1 MNKYHA
7 TDFKKSAFYAIRGL
21 RIAIRTQ
28 PNVRKHFYIAIAM
41 IFVAILAK
49 FELDKFALLLGCSLF
64 VIVCELF
71 NSAIEF
77 TLDAYYKN
85 KFSNMVKMAK
95 DISAG
100 AVLLASIANAAVFF
114 FLLIDAIL

>member
-7 TDFKKSAFYAIRGL
+7 ANFKKSAYYAIRGL

-28 PNVRKHFYIAIAM
+28 PNVRKHFYILISMLIIAI
-41 IFVAILAK
+41 FSR
-49 FELDKFALLLGCSLF
+49 FEPWQFALLLATSLF
-64 VIVCELF
+64 VVVCELF
-71 NSAIEF
+71 NSAIEL

-95 DISAG
+95 DVSAG
-100 AVLLASIANAAVFF
+100 AVLLAAIANALVFA
-114 FLLIDAIL
+114 FLLLDAWL